1 MTTRLRAEVALLS
14 TTLVWGSTFVVAK
27 IALRD
32 ISPLFLVA
40 VRFSLASLFFLV
52 FWKRVF
58 PMPRA
63 FVVQG
68 VILGFF
74 LFLGFGSQLVGQV
87 YTTASKSAFITGMMV
102 VFVPIL
108 QVVIEKRPPRYGNL
122 LGILM
127 VTGGLFL
134 LTSPEGSSFNVGDGL
149 TLFCAVSF
157 ALYIV
162 YLDVA
167 SKNMTPLQLTFLQQV
182 STGLFAWIA
191 VGLLEDVNF
200 APTYLGV
207 SMILYLTIMATIVT
221 TYVQTRYQKD
231 TTPTRAVVIFS
242 IEPVF
247 AAVSAY
253 LVLGENIG
261 APGIFGGTLI
271 VGGVLLSELSDHIGG
286 LNKSIPLELN
296 DATGEHKNLS

>member
-40 VRFSLASLFFLV
+40 VRFSLASLFFFL
-52 FWKRVF
+52 FWKRLF

-108 QVVIEKRPPRYGNL
+108 QIVIEKRPPRYGNL
-122 LGILM
+122 LGILL

-167 SKNMTPLQLTFLQQV
+167 SRNMTPLQLTFIQQV
-182 STGLFAWIA
+182 STGLFSWIA
-191 VGLLEDVNF
+191 VGLLEDIVF
-200 APTYLGV
+200 EPTYLGFTMV
-207 SMILYLTIMATIVT
+207 IYLTIMATIVT

-253 LVLGENIG
+253 LILGENIG
-261 APGIFGGTLI
+261 SWGIVGGALI
-271 VGGVLLSELSDHIGG
+271 VGGVLLSELSDHIKG
-286 LNKSIPLELN
+286 LNRSIPLGLN
-296 DATGEHKNLS
+296 EAAAK